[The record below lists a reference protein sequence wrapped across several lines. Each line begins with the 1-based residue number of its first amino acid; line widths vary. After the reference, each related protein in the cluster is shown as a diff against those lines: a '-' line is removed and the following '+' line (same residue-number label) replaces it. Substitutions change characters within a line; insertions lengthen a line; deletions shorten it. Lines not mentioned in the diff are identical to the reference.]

1 MERRLLSAH
10 EVSEYMGL
18 STNTL
23 YTWVSQRKIPFIKIG
38 RLTKF
43 DKEALD
49 HWIDSNR
56 KETKN
61 FDLMPESL

>member
-1 MERRLLSAH
+1 MEKRLLSAI

-49 HWIDSNR
+49 QWIDSNR

-61 FDLMPESL
+61 FDLMPEI